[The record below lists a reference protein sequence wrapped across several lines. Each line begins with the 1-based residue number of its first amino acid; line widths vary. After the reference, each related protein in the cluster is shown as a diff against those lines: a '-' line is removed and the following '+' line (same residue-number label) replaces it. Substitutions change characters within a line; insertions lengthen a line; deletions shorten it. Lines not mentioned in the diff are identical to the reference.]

1 MTSEP
6 LTLHAVVRLVSE
18 RLQAA
23 GTETAAAE
31 ARRLVCEA
39 LAIDPVA
46 LIRDPQ
52 TQLDQA
58 QIDNVFHW
66 LQRRE
71 QGEPLAR
78 IRGWQEFYGRRFQLS
93 DATLE
98 PRADTETL
106 INAALAI
113 ADASHGRD
121 YPWRILDVGT
131 GTGCIAITLLAE
143 LQHAVVTATDISAH
157 AIHTALLNAQEHRVE
172 ERLAGQVTNLA
183 EGLTLD
189 YDLIVSNPPYIKT
202 SDIAGLQTEVKG
214 FDPTDA
220 LDGGGSGLVYYEE
233 LGRQLSKAGWTG
245 HLIVEIAVDDHE
257 RVIAGFEQVGLKFI
271 RGAVQ
276 LWRDLT
282 GRVRCVA
289 IETLC

>member
-1 MTSEP
+1 MTNEP
-6 LTLHAVVRLVSE
+6 PTLNRTVRHVSE

-23 GTETAAAE
+23 GIETAATE

-39 LAIDPVA
+39 LAIDAVE
-46 LIRDPQ
+46 LIRDAGSELDP
-52 TQLDQA
+52 TQFG
-58 QIDNVFHW
+58 NVSDW
-66 LQRRE
+66 LRRRE

-78 IRGWQEFYGRRFQLS
+78 IRGWQEFYGRRFMLS

-106 INAALAI
+106 INAALEMT
-113 ADASHGRD
+113 DVSHGRD
-121 YPWRILDVGT
+121 HPWRILDVGT

-143 LQHAVVTATDISAH
+143 LQHAVATATDVSAQ
-157 AIHTALLNAQEHRVE
+157 AIHTAELNAKALDVDTRFVSC
-172 ERLAGQVTNLA
+172 VTNLT
-183 EGLTLD
+183 EGISMD
-189 YDLIVSNPPYIKT
+189 YDLIVSNPPYIR
-202 SDIAGLQTEVKG
+202 SGDIAGLQREVVG
-214 FDPTDA
+214 FEPIVA
-220 LDGGGSGLVYYEE
+220 LDGGSCGLTCYKE
-233 LGRQLSKAGWTG
+233 LGSQLSKSEWTG

-257 RVIAGFEQVGLKFI
+257 RVIAAFEQEGLKFN
-271 RGAVQ
+271 RGALQ

>member
-1 MTSEP
+1 MTNEP
-6 LTLHAVVRLVSE
+6 LTLHGAVRHVGE

-23 GTETAAAE
+23 GIETATAE

-39 LAIDPVA
+39 LAIDAVA
-46 LIRDPQ
+46 LIRDPGVELDE
-52 TQLDQA
+52 TQA
-58 QIDNVFHW
+58 DNVSHW

-78 IRGWQEFYGRRFQLS
+78 IRGWQEFYGRRFMLS

-98 PRADTETL
+98 PRADTETV
-106 INAALAI
+106 IDAALTM
-113 ADASHGRD
+113 ADTSHGRD

-143 LQHAVVTATDISAH
+143 LQHATAMATDISAQ
-157 AIHTALLNAQEHRVE
+157 AIHTAERNAEKLGVAARF
-172 ERLAGQVTNLA
+172 ASNVTNLIDGVA
-183 EGLTLD
+183 LD
-189 YDLIVSNPPYIKT
+189 YDLIVSNPPYIK
-202 SDIAGLQTEVKG
+202 SGDIAGLQMEVTG
-214 FDPTDA
+214 FDPIVA
-220 LDGGGSGLVYYEE
+220 LDGGRSGLDCYQQ
-233 LGRQLSKAGWTG
+233 LGRQLSKSGWKG

-257 RVIAGFEQVGLKFI
+257 RVIASFQQEGLRFI
-271 RGAVQ
+271 PETVQ